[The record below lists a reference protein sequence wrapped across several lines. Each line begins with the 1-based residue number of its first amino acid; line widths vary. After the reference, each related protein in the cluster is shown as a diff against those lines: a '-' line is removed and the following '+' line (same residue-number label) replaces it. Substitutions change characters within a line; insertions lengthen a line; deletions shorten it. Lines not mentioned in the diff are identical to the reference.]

1 MKKLFNIFCLVFVA
15 TAIVSCDENDRVSG
29 SPVDSSDI
37 VTLTGIISS
46 TESAVVAGQQVSFT
60 ATIPQTFE
68 GDVKVEAT
76 AQLPNGVKTRTS
88 VVIPAG
94 ETSVTGIIQVPSSEA
109 PILMPFN
116 NAMKLSLTAILLT
129 EGEKGT
135 HYLLNSNELTLDFG
149 DSAIPVPNITRL
161 QIRFDWAGPYE
172 QNDLDMYVI
181 RVNADNSLT
190 VVGTGFTGT
199 RYENGV
205 ILNTAVNGNYV
216 VAAEAYTTVYGDQ
229 TGDIPYRYI
238 LRYPDNSVKTFSG
251 TFVDMAEGD
260 FEFTLQIV
268 KAAPASGTL
277 PTYTVTQL

>member
-15 TAIVSCDENDRVSG
+15 TAIVSCDENDPVSG
-29 SPVDSSDI
+29 SPVDNSDI

-46 TESAVVAGQQVSFT
+46 PEAAVVAGQQIGFT

-68 GDVKVEAT
+68 GDVRVEAT
-76 AQLPNGVKTRTS
+76 ASLPNGVKTTAS

-94 ETSVTGIIQVPSSEA
+94 QTSASGIIQVPSSEA

-129 EGEKGT
+129 EGESGT
-135 HYLLNSNELTLDFG
+135 HYLLNSNELTLDYG
-149 DSAIPVPNITRL
+149 DSATPAANITRL
-161 QIRFDWAGPYE
+161 TITFDWKGPYD

-181 RVNADNSLT
+181 RVNPDNSLS
-190 VVGTGFTGT
+190 VIGTGFTGT

-205 ILNTAVNGNYV
+205 INNTAVDATYV
-216 VAAEAYTTVYGDQ
+216 VAAESYTTVYGDD

-238 LRYPDNSVKTFSG
+238 IRYPNNSVRVFAG

-268 KAAPASGTL
+268 KATSGPL
-277 PTYTVTQL
+277 PTFTVTQL